1 MTRKMLVTAAT
12 AWSALLLAGCASPP
26 ATTAIVVPDSL
37 KVADTQAL
45 SLEAKATG
53 VQIYQCAVAK
63 ADATQFE
70 WRFVAPEA
78 DLFDNDGQ
86 KIGKHYAGPTWES
99 TDGSKVVGVLQAHSD
114 APVAGAIPWLLLTAK
129 STDGIGVFGLTKS
142 IQRLQTAGGNAPAD
156 GCDQAQL
163 GKEARVPYTA
173 IYRFY
178 SAKS

>member
-1 MTRKMLVTAAT
+1 MTRKMLGTAAAT
-12 AWSALLLAGCASPP
+12 WTALLLAGCASSP
-26 ATTAIVVPDSL
+26 TTTSIVVPDTL
-37 KVADTQAL
+37 KIADTQIL
-45 SLEAKATG
+45 SLEVKATG

-99 TDGSKVVGVLQAHSD
+99 TDGSKVVGALQAQSD
-114 APVAGAIPWLLLTAK
+114 APQAGAIAWLLLNAK
-129 STDGIGVFGLTKS
+129 STGGIGVFGLTKS
-142 IQRLQTAGGNAPAD
+142 IQRLQTAGGKAPAD
-156 GCDQAQL
+156 GCDEAQL
-163 GKEARVPYTA
+163 GKEARVPYKA